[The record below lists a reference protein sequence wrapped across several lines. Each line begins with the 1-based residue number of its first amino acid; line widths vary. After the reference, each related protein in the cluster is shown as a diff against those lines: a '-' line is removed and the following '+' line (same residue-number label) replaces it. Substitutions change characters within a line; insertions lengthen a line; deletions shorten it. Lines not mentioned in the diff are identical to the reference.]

1 MRDGSGGGGLRRAK
15 RAFHCV
21 VAEPVA
27 VHGPGPR
34 RRLGE
39 LTLVG
44 HVDFK
49 ATISACASSP
59 ARSMR

>member
-27 VHGPGPR
+27 VHG
-34 RRLGE
+34 
-39 LTLVG
+39 LVRAEG
-44 HVDFK
+44 W
-49 ATISACASSP
+49 AS
-59 ARSMR
+59 